1 MLAALQ
7 SAPVELSWWE
17 AVILGLVEG
26 ITEYLPVSSTGHL
39 LATNEFLGLNE
50 TAESTAAA
58 DTFAICI
65 QVGAIL
71 AVLVLYWSRIRQ
83 MLDGLFGRSEEGR
96 KVLFAVIAAFIPT
109 AIIGVFLRGFVKD
122 RLFGLTP
129 ITIAWLVGGL
139 IVLALVRS
147 KWFDRT
153 SHELRDITVQHA
165 ALIGVAQAVA
175 LWPGVSRSLV
185 TIIAG
190 VAVGMRLAAAVEF
203 SFLLGLLTLTA
214 ATVLEGADNGQAM
227 LDTFGWV
234 TPLIGLV
241 VAFVSA
247 AAAVR
252 WMVDWLNKRG
262 FAIFGWYRV
271 AIGVLGLALI
281 AANVLPGS

>member
-1 MLAALQ
+1 M
-7 SAPVELSWWE
+7 STELSWWE

-39 LATNEFLGLNE
+39 LVTSELLNLSNTPEAEAAT
-50 TAESTAAA
+50 

-65 QVGAIL
+65 QAGAIL
-71 AVLVLYWSRIRQ
+71 AVLLLYRERIQQ
-83 MLDGLFGRSEEGR
+83 MLDGLLGRSDEGR
-96 KVLFAVIAAFIPT
+96 AVLMAVMAAFIPT
-109 AIIGVFLRGFVKD
+109 AIIGVTLRSTVKEQ
-122 RLFGLTP
+122 LFGP
-129 ITIAWLVGGL
+129 FPVVVAWIIGGVV
-139 IVLALVRS
+139 ILALSRRD
-147 KWFDRT
+147 WFNKPGQALT
-153 SHELRDITVQHA
+153 ELTARNAVI
-165 ALIGVAQAVA
+165 IGVAQAIA

-190 VAVGMRLAAAVEF
+190 VAVGMSLAASVEF
-203 SFLLGLLTLTA
+203 AFLLGLITLTA